1 VLESYFIRPETVD
14 RIRGSWLSAAIE
26 RYLAWLESQ
35 SYSARCVI
43 HRVPLVVRFGEF
55 ARKRGAT
62 DIAELLSHVDAFVQH
77 RRRIRRG
84 HQFRSNT
91 ARRQFEYDIRGPLE
105 QFCTVVQVVPPSD
118 PDAACPFR
126 GRARGFFEYLR
137 EERGLRSTTID
148 SYRVQLSRFEQYI
161 ADRKIELDQLS
172 PTVLDGFVAEQ
183 RLHISARSLGVPCT
197 VLRVFVRYLF
207 RQRILRQD
215 LSTSLDGPRTY
226 ALSEVPRSI
235 STEDVER
242 TLSSIE
248 RRSMVGRRDYAMLML
263 LVVYGLRAREVA
275 ALTLDDFDWRM
286 NKLHVRSRKA
296 GRADVYPLTTEVG
309 EAVLDY
315 LRHARPTTNDRRVF
329 FRATAPRT
337 AVTHRTVSTQAKVC
351 LRRAG
356 VTVPRAGSHT
366 LRHSCAQRLVD
377 AEFSL
382 KVVGDFLGHRHAAST
397 RIYSKVAIEALR
409 EVALG
414 DGEAML

>member
-14 RIRGSWLSAAIE
+14 RIRGSWLNAALE
-26 RYLAWLESQ
+26 RYLAWLEGQ
-35 SYSARCVI
+35 SYSARCVT

-55 ARKRGAT
+55 ARKRGAAN
-62 DIAELLSHVDAFVQH
+62 IAELLSHVDAFVRH

-84 HQFRSNT
+84 HQFRSSA
-91 ARRQFEYDIRGPLE
+91 ARRQFEYGIRGPLE
-105 QFCTVVQVVPPSD
+105 QFCNVVQVAPTSA
-118 PDAACPFR
+118 PDGAFPFR
-126 GRARGFFEYLR
+126 ARVPRLFEYLR
-137 EERGLRSTTID
+137 EERGLRATTID
-148 SYRVQLSRFEQYI
+148 SYRFQLSRFEQYI
-161 ADRKIELDQLS
+161 AGRQIELDQLS
-172 PTVLDGFVAEQ
+172 PTVLDGFIAEQ
-183 RLHISARSLGVPCT
+183 RVHISARSLGVPCA
-197 VLRVFVRYLF
+197 VLRVFMRYLF
-207 RQRILRQD
+207 RQRIIRQD
-215 LSTSLDGPRTY
+215 LSVSLDGPRTY

-242 TLSSIE
+242 TLSAIE

-275 ALTLDDFDWRM
+275 ALTLDDFDWRGR
-286 NKLHVRSRKA
+286 KLHVRCRKA
-296 GRADVYPLTTEVG
+296 GRADVYPLVTEVG

-315 LRHARPTTNDRRVF
+315 LRHARPTTSERRVF
-329 FRATAPRT
+329 FRMTAPRT
-337 AVTHRTVSTQAKVC
+337 AVTHRTVSTQAKVR

-356 VTVPRAGSHT
+356 VAVPRAGSHT

-382 KVVGDFLGHRHAAST
+382 KVIGDFLGHRHAAST